1 MSWDTLFSLTN
12 GWAMIGW
19 LMLIALPRAPF
30 VKTFIMYA
38 VVGLLCLAYAV
49 MFGMLLS
56 GSVDAGAVPGA
67 GQPGFGSVDG
77 VMALFDS
84 RGGAAIGWTHY
95 LAFDLF
101 VGLWIATDA
110 DNKHV
115 HRLWQVPILIL
126 TLLAGPV
133 GLLIW
138 LIVREPRA
146 RAEAKARRG

>member
-1 MSWDTLFSLTN
+1 MWQAYLGFATAVALVGWAILVFLPRRPVLLSLVLYAGVGVLSLTYVLGLVSVLTGFADPGGPYTSTVSFFTVEGLRAISTN
-12 GWAMIGW
+12 DAGVVIGW
-19 LMLIALPRAPF
+19 I
-30 VKTFIMYA
+30 
-38 VVGLLCLAYAV
+38 
-49 MFGMLLS
+49 
-56 GSVDAGAVPGA
+56 
-67 GQPGFGSVDG
+67 
-77 VMALFDS
+77 
-84 RGGAAIGWTHY
+84 HY

-101 VGLWIATDA
+101 IGLWIATDA